1 MKALS
6 RYVISGAVVVLIFWG
21 ERYLFPSSPAS
32 ETAQL
37 HCVFTALQQSH
48 PVPIPNSKDR
58 PREVDFKA
66 GLTGKSFQDGTV
78 LWHASGTATYEGG
91 AQRLEGAVFL
101 LPTNKV
107 RGLHLYRDR
116 YPNEAKDLRI
126 ATLNE
131 KGILDWD
138 EKAAFIYY
146 EDANNKLSHR
156 YDYRCD
162 VKNSQNR

>member
-1 MKALS
+1 
-6 RYVISGAVVVLIFWG
+6 
-21 ERYLFPSSPAS
+21 
-32 ETAQL
+32 
-37 HCVFTALQQSH
+37 
-48 PVPIPNSKDR
+48 
-58 PREVDFKA
+58 
-66 GLTGKSFQDGTV
+66 V

-91 AQRLEGAVFL
+91 AQQLEGAVFL

-131 KGILDWD
+131 HGILDWD

-146 EDANNKLSHR
+146 EGATNKLSHR

-162 VKNSQNR
+162 VKNS

>member
-6 RYVISGAVVVLIFWG
+6 RYVILGAIVVLIFWG
-21 ERYLFPSSPAS
+21 GRYLFPPSPAS

-37 HCVFTALQQSH
+37 HCVFNALQQSH
-48 PVPIPNSKDR
+48 SVPIPNSKDR

-66 GLTGKSFQDGTV
+66 GLTGKYLQDGTE

-107 RGLHLYRDR
+107 RGLHLYRAR
-116 YPNEAKDLRI
+116 YPNETKYLRI

-131 KGILDWD
+131 NGILDWD

-146 EDANNKLSHR
+146 EGATNKLSNR

-162 VKNSQNR
+162 VKNG

>member
-6 RYVISGAVVVLIFWG
+6 RYVILGAVVMLIFWG
-21 ERYLFPSSPAS
+21 ERYLFPPSPAS

-37 HCVFTALQQSH
+37 HCVFTALQQSN
-48 PVPIPNSKDR
+48 PVPTPNSKDR
-58 PREVDFKA
+58 PREVGFKA

-131 KGILDWD
+131 NGILDWD
-138 EKAAFIYY
+138 EKAAFVYY
-146 EDANNKLSHR
+146 EGATNKLTHR

-162 VKNSQNR
+162 VKNG